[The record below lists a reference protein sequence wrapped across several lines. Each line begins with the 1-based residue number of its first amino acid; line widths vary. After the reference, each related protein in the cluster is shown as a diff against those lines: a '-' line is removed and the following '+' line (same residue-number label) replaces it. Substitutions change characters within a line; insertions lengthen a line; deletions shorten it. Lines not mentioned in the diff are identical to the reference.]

1 MMLVFGND
9 DDVGDDGCTVDNVDV
24 GDDDDHDNDDSRT
37 MRCRMM
43 MDEQQI

>member
-1 MMLVFGND
+1 MMVVFGND
-9 DDVGDDGCTVDNVDV
+9 DDVGDDGCTGDNVDV